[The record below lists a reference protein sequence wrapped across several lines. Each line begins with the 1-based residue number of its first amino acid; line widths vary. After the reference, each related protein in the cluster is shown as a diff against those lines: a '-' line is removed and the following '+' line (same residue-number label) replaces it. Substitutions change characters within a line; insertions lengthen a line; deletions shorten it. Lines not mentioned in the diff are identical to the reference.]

1 MTPITQLRSGT
12 ENCKIHEPQEKG
24 RSYMNRTI
32 SFKTAVAA
40 ASVSVFTA
48 LTPVFAQDEAE
59 AEKPADEVAAPAA
72 SKPEKAFYPLMRCV
86 RAEGKV
92 QVLKP
97 RTADWVD
104 AAEGR
109 YYPFGSVVRA
119 LGEGA
124 EAPRAEFALGEKAAV
139 VLDRAAEFAT
149 REIEIGAPAR
159 ALELKG
165 GRVTLK
171 LPRSLGEGLFK
182 VVAPAFSCENIAGES
197 VFDYANTH
205 DGDEAVVRCVTGF
218 ISLKGSHYVIS
229 RMGAANQIRI
239 RTTGDRLFTSIRGE
253 SGNCMV
259 TLDQGLGTQKN
270 FETGEVKDVP
280 KTLGFP
286 LSPQCAIKIFR
297 AKSTVGGGMSVSMMT
312 FGASGDMLNRFAF
325 AEGRSNVNSG
335 ELVISTKVPE
345 SAKGAKADDDEDD
358 ETETVEAAPAKA
370 DKDEADA
377 GTSDDEEK
385 DDKKADEKKD
395 KDDEDI

>member
-1 MTPITQLRSGT
+1 
-12 ENCKIHEPQEKG
+12 
-24 RSYMNRTI
+24 MNRTI

-40 ASVSVFTA
+40 ASVSAFTA
-48 LTPVFAQDEAE
+48 FVPVFAQEEAE
-59 AEKPADEVAAPAA
+59 AGKPADEIAAPAA
-72 SKPEKAFYPLMRCV
+72 AKPEKAFYPLMRCV
-86 RAEGKV
+86 RVEGKV

-97 RTADWVD
+97 RTTGWVD

-124 EAPRAEFALGEKAAV
+124 EALGEKSSV

-182 VVAPAFSCENIAGES
+182 VVAPAFFCENLAGES

-205 DGDEAVVRCVTGF
+205 DGDEAVVRCVTGTL
-218 ISLKGSHYVIS
+218 SLKGDHYVIP

-253 SGNCMV
+253 SGGC
-259 TLDQGLGTQKN
+259 TIALDQGLGTQKN

-280 KTLGFP
+280 KTLDFL
-286 LSPQCAIKIFR
+286 LSPKCAIKIFR
-297 AKSTVGGGMSVSMMT
+297 AKASVGGGTSVSMMT

-335 ELVISTKVPE
+335 ELVISTKVPDAAA
-345 SAKGAKADDDEDD
+345 SKGAKA
-358 ETETVEAAPAKA
+358 AA
-370 DKDEADA
+370 DEA
-377 GTSDDEEK
+377 
-385 DDKKADEKKD
+385 DDKKADDKKD
-395 KDDEDI
+395 QDDEDI

>member
-1 MTPITQLRSGT
+1 
-12 ENCKIHEPQEKG
+12 
-24 RSYMNRTI
+24 MNRTI

-40 ASVSVFTA
+40 ASVSAFTA
-48 LTPVFAQDEAE
+48 FVPVFAQEEAE
-59 AEKPADEVAAPAA
+59 AGKPADEIAAPAA
-72 SKPEKAFYPLMRCV
+72 AKPEKAFYPLMRCV
-86 RAEGKV
+86 RVEGKV

-97 RTADWVD
+97 RTTGWVD

-124 EAPRAEFALGEKAAV
+124 EAPRTEFALGEKSSV

-182 VVAPAFSCENIAGES
+182 VVAPAFFCENLAGES

-205 DGDEAVVRCVTGF
+205 DGDEAVVRCVTGT
-218 ISLKGSHYVIS
+218 ISLKGDHYAIP

-253 SGNCMV
+253 SGGC
-259 TLDQGLGTQKN
+259 TIALDQGLGTQKN

-280 KTLGFP
+280 KTLDFL
-286 LSPQCAIKIFR
+286 LSPKCAIKIFR
-297 AKSTVGGGMSVSMMT
+297 AKASVGGGTSVSMMT

-335 ELVISTKVPE
+335 ELVISTKVPDAAA
-345 SAKGAKADDDEDD
+345 SKGAKAAADDEDD
-358 ETETVEAAPAKA
+358 EAETVEAAPAK
-370 DKDEADA
+370 DGKDEADA
-377 GTSDDEEK
+377 GPSDGEK
-385 DDKKADEKKD
+385 ADDKKADDKKD
-395 KDDEDI
+395 QDDEDI

>member
-1 MTPITQLRSGT
+1 
-12 ENCKIHEPQEKG
+12 
-24 RSYMNRTI
+24 MNRTI

-40 ASVSVFTA
+40 ASVSAFTA
-48 LTPVFAQDEAE
+48 FVPVFAQEEAE
-59 AEKPADEVAAPAA
+59 AGKPADEIAAPAA
-72 SKPEKAFYPLMRCV
+72 AKPEKAFYPLMRCV
-86 RAEGKV
+86 RVEGKV

-97 RTADWVD
+97 RTTGWVD
-104 AAEGR
+104 AVEGR

-124 EAPRAEFALGEKAAV
+124 EAPRAEFALGEKSSV

-149 REIEIGAPAR
+149 REIESGASAR

-182 VVAPAFSCENIAGES
+182 VVAPAFFCENLAGES

-205 DGDEAVVRCVTGF
+205 DGDEAVVRCVTGT
-218 ISLKGSHYVIS
+218 ISLKGDHYAIP

-253 SGNCMV
+253 SGGC
-259 TLDQGLGTQKN
+259 TIALDQGLGTQKN

-280 KTLGFP
+280 KKLDFL
-286 LSPQCAIKIFR
+286 LSPKCAIKIFR
-297 AKSTVGGGMSVSMMT
+297 AKASVGGGTSVSMMT

-335 ELVISTKVPE
+335 ELVISTKVPDAAA
-345 SAKGAKADDDEDD
+345 SKGAKAAADDEDD
-358 ETETVEAAPAKA
+358 EAETVEAVPAK
-370 DKDEADA
+370 DGKDEADA
-377 GTSDDEEK
+377 GPSDGEK
-385 DDKKADEKKD
+385 ADDKKDQ
-395 KDDEDI
+395 DDEDI

>member
-1 MTPITQLRSGT
+1 
-12 ENCKIHEPQEKG
+12 
-24 RSYMNRTI
+24 MNRTI

-40 ASVSVFTA
+40 ASVSAFAA
-48 LTPVFAQDEAE
+48 LAPVSAQDGAE
-59 AEKPADEVAAPAA
+59 AEKPADEVAASAA
-72 SKPEKAFYPLMRCV
+72 PKPGKAFYPLMRCV

-97 RTADWVD
+97 RAADWVD

-119 LGEGA
+119 LGDGA
-124 EAPRAEFALGEKAAV
+124 GAPRAEFALGEKASV

-197 VFDYANTH
+197 VFDYANAH
-205 DGDEAVVRCVTGF
+205 DGDEAVVRCVTGT
-218 ISLKGSHYVIS
+218 ISLKGSHYAIP

-253 SGNCMV
+253 SGGCTV

-280 KTLGFP
+280 KTLDFL

-297 AKSTVGGGMSVSMMT
+297 AKSAVGGGMSVSTMT

-335 ELVISTKVPE
+335 ELVISTKVPDA
-345 SAKGAKADDDEDD
+345 AKGAKAGGADDED
-358 ETETVEAAPAKA
+358 EEAETVEAAPAKA
-370 DKDEADA
+370 EKTEAAAAPAKAEEDKDEADA
-377 GTSDDEEK
+377 APAGGEEK
-385 DDKKADEKKD
+385 DDKKAD

>member
-1 MTPITQLRSGT
+1 
-12 ENCKIHEPQEKG
+12 
-24 RSYMNRTI
+24 MNRTI

-40 ASVSVFTA
+40 ASVSAFTA
-48 LTPVFAQDEAE
+48 FVPVFAQEGAE
-59 AEKPADEVAAPAA
+59 AGKPADEVAAPAA
-72 SKPEKAFYPLMRCV
+72 AKPEKAFYPLMRCV
-86 RAEGKV
+86 RVEGKV

-104 AAEGR
+104 AVEGR

-124 EAPRAEFALGEKAAV
+124 EAPRAEFALGEKSSV

-205 DGDEAVVRCVTGF
+205 DGDEAVVRCVTGT
-218 ISLKGSHYVIS
+218 ISLKGSHYVIP

-253 SGNCMV
+253 SGGCTV

-280 KTLGFP
+280 KTLDFL

-297 AKSTVGGGMSVSMMT
+297 AKASVGGGMSVSMMT

-335 ELVISTKVPE
+335 ELVISTKVPDA
-345 SAKGAKADDDEDD
+345 AKGAKATDDED
-358 ETETVEAAPAKA
+358 EEAETVEAVPAKA

-377 GTSDDEEK
+377 EASDDGEK

-395 KDDEDI
+395 QDDEDEDI

>member
-1 MTPITQLRSGT
+1 
-12 ENCKIHEPQEKG
+12 
-24 RSYMNRTI
+24 MNRTI

-40 ASVSVFTA
+40 ASVSAFTA
-48 LTPVFAQDEAE
+48 FVPVFAQEEAG
-59 AEKPADEVAAPAA
+59 AGKPADEMAAPAA
-72 SKPEKAFYPLMRCV
+72 AKPEKAFYPLMRCV

-97 RTADWVD
+97 RTTDWVD

-124 EAPRAEFALGEKAAV
+124 EAPRAEFALGEKSSV

-149 REIEIGAPAR
+149 REIEIGASAR

-205 DGDEAVVRCVTGF
+205 DGDEAVVRCVTGT
-218 ISLKGSHYVIS
+218 ISLKGSHYVIP

-253 SGNCMV
+253 SGGCTV

-280 KTLGFP
+280 KTLDFL

-297 AKSTVGGGMSVSMMT
+297 AKSSVGGGMSVSMMT

-335 ELVISTKVPE
+335 ELVISTKVPDAAT
-345 SAKGAKADDDEDD
+345 SKGAKAADDDEDD
-358 ETETVEAAPAKA
+358 ESETVEAAPAKD
-370 DKDEADA
+370 DKGEADA
-377 GTSDDEEK
+377 ETSDDGEK
-385 DDKKADEKKD
+385 DDEKKD